1 MDEEIVQAPERTH
14 GADRIAHRKAIK
26 SRIISAVYESGISP
40 YALYHLVN
48 DDSADGDLTKG
59 NYNYG
64 LSYPTFLQTCN
75 PSHPNVCNLD
85 ACLAIA
91 RYLRIPL
98 ETLFAPHGE
107 DEQTSASRIITYPS
121 APFTILSDPKYY
133 GSFHGYM
140 HSLNNN
146 NKARIE
152 RFKLD
157 ITEHG
162 ASMVIRYYSKATNS
176 FDETIYLAGTPI
188 QTKDEN
194 VYIVFT
200 NEDGNYIIMSFAYKE
215 YTKRNLYFRHG
226 ALLGSGRGLKRN
238 PYVQSFVL
246 FRHPIREDDE
256 VYLPG
261 LLLLSGRD
269 FHVPVSAA
277 EALSTDD
284 PDVDFLFKQLSQ
296 HMRKEEYFVIREET
310 LLSCEDSSITE
321 EEILAALLKLK
332 AYATDSK
339 QVYFSH
345 DTPYTRFSLSMKA
358 KPDER

>member
-1 MDEEIVQAPERTH
+1 MDKKIVQASERAH
-14 GADRIAHRKAIK
+14 GADRIAHRKVIK
-26 SRIISAVYESGISP
+26 SRIIAAVYESGLSP

-98 ETLFAPHGE
+98 ETLFAPPGE
-107 DEQTSASRIITYPS
+107 DEQTGASRIITYPS

-133 GSFHGYM
+133 GVFYGYM

-146 NKARIE
+146 NKAALE
-152 RFKLD
+152 HFQLV

-162 ASMVIRYYSKATNS
+162 ASLDLYHHSKTVNT
-176 FDETIYLAGTPI
+176 DPEHIILAGTPI

-200 NEDGNYIIMSFAYKE
+200 NEDGNFIIMSFAYKE

-246 FRHPIREDDE
+246 FRHMISEEDE

-277 EALSTDD
+277 EALSAND
-284 PDVDFLFKQLSQ
+284 PDVDFLFKQLSN

-310 LLSCEDSSITE
+310 LLSCEDNTISE
-321 EEILAALLKLK
+321 NEILSALLKLK